1 MSRTVDTSST
11 FENWRQNYNDLAND
25 VGGLANLTTPNKSSV
40 VNAINYI
47 MDQYF
52 FFQDFDYDGSDGA
65 TSNTVFSGND
75 NNGNALQYSSGRVLV
90 YKNGLLL
97 RSGTDYTATNG
108 TSVTL
113 ASSASN
119 SDVIRISSFTGSYQG
134 VGGAGDSTGDSQFL
148 LAGGVLYNKNTGGVV
163 LNADSSI
170 TNNVTTASTI
180 QLEGNT
186 HINGHFNVNSI
197 GSDQKDIRFWDD
209 SNSNY
214 VALRASG

>member
-1 MSRTVDTSST
+1 MARTVDTSST

-25 VGGLANLTTPNKSSV
+25 VGALGNLTTGDKTSLVSA
-40 VNAINYI
+40 VNFI

-52 FFQDFDYDGSDGA
+52 FFQDFDFDGSDGA

-75 NNGNALQYSSGRVLV
+75 NAGNSLAYSPGKVLV

-113 ASSASN
+113 GSSAN
-119 SDVIRISSFTGSYQG
+119 NGDVIRISAFTGSYEN
-134 VGGAGDSTGDSQFL
+134 VGSGSSTSGNDQFIL
-148 LAGGVLYNKNTGGVV
+148 NGGVLHNKNTGGIV

-170 TNNVTTASTI
+170 A
-180 QLEGNT
+180 
-186 HINGHFNVNSI
+186 
-197 GSDQKDIRFWDD
+197 
-209 SNSNY
+209 
-214 VALRASG
+214 